1 MSVVDAPQV
10 RPVPA
15 EMGRPISGPTAL
27 GTDAKRFWRLA
38 WTLAVTDF
46 KLRFFGSALG
56 YLWTLMR
63 PLLLFGVLYFVFSVL
78 FNLGTTAK
86 YQPVALLLGLV
97 MYQFLVEATSGGVRS
112 LLQRESLVR
121 KVDFPLLAVPT
132 ATVLTALFSLGLNF
146 IPVTIFLI
154 ASGGHPL
161 WTWVEVPFLVLLLA
175 IFALGLAAL
184 LGSLFV
190 RYRDVEPIWDVVMQ
204 VTFYATPIIY
214 PIQRILDDNSI
225 PDWVPRVMMANPFA
239 AIIQQTRHAFI
250 DPSHIDA
257 VSALGQDWRVVV
269 PLALLVGIT
278 ALGLRVFTRLAPS
291 VAEEL

>member
-1 MSVVDAPQV
+1 
-10 RPVPA
+10 
-15 EMGRPISGPTAL
+15 MGRPITGPTAL

-132 ATVLTALFSLGLNF
+132 ATVLTALFSLTLNF
-146 IPVTIFLI
+146 IPVTIFLLI
-154 ASGGHPL
+154 SGGTPL
-161 WTWVEVPFLVLLLA
+161 WTWVEVPFLVAALA
-175 IFALGLAAL
+175 VFSLGLAAL
-184 LGSLFV
+184 LGSVFV

>member
-1 MSVVDAPQV
+1 
-10 RPVPA
+10 
-15 EMGRPISGPTAL
+15 MGPPITGPTAL
-27 GTDAKRFWRLA
+27 GTDARRFWRLA

-63 PLLLFGVLYFVFSVL
+63 PLMLFGVLYFVFAVL
-78 FNLGTTAK
+78 FDLGTSAK

-132 ATVLTALFSLGLNF
+132 ATVLTALFSLTLNF
-146 IPVTIFLI
+146 IPVTIFLLI
-154 ASGGHPL
+154 SGGTPL
-161 WTWVEVPFLVLLLA
+161 WTWVEVPFLVAALA
-175 IFALGLAAL
+175 VFSLGLAAL
-184 LGSLFV
+184 LGSVFV

>member
-1 MSVVDAPQV
+1 
-10 RPVPA
+10 
-15 EMGRPISGPTAL
+15 MGPPITGPTAL
-27 GTDAKRFWRLA
+27 GTDARRFWRLA

-132 ATVLTALFSLGLNF
+132 ATVLTALFSLTLNF
-146 IPVTIFLI
+146 IPVTIFLLI
-154 ASGGHPL
+154 SGGTPL
-161 WTWVEVPFLVLLLA
+161 WTWVEVPFLVAALA
-175 IFALGLAAL
+175 VFSLGLAAL
-184 LGSLFV
+184 LGSVFV
-190 RYRDVEPIWDVVMQ
+190 RYRDVEPIWEVVLQ
-204 VTFYATPIIY
+204 ALFYAAPIFYTISVV
-214 PIQRILDDNSI
+214 REKTHAAWI
-225 PDWVPRVMMANPFA
+225 PDAIMFNPFA
-239 AIIQQTRHAFI
+239 AVLQQARHAVI
-250 DPSHIDA
+250 DPSHEDP
-257 VSALGQDWRVVV
+257 VSVFGDPLLVLVPIGITIAVVV
-269 PLALLVGIT
+269 VGFM
-278 ALGLRVFTRLAPS
+278 VFNRLAPHI
-291 VAEEL
+291 AEEL

>member
-132 ATVLTALFSLGLNF
+132 ATVLTALFSLTLNF
-146 IPVTIFLI
+146 IPVTIFLLI
-154 ASGGHPL
+154 SGGTPL
-161 WTWVEVPFLVLLLA
+161 WTWVEVPFLVAALA
-175 IFALGLAAL
+175 VFSLGLAAL
-184 LGSLFV
+184 LGSVFV

-204 VTFYATPIIY
+204 ITFYATPIIY

-239 AIIQQTRHAFI
+239 AIIQQTRHAFV

-269 PLALLVGIT
+269 PVALLVGIT